1 MAYALL
7 GLLVG
12 VFAGAFTKFSIPL
25 EYAHYSA
32 VVILGLLDAIF
43 GAIRSDLVDNTFDSL
58 VFISG
63 LIFNA
68 LLALGI
74 TYLGES
80 LGLNLYLAAT
90 VVFTFRIFQ
99 NVGVT
104 RRVVLDKW
112 IKEQEIKVNA
122 KKAVGKK

>member
-1 MAYALL
+1 MLYALF
-7 GLLVG
+7 GLFIG
-12 VFAGAFTKFSIPL
+12 GIIGALSKASIPV

-32 VVILGLLDAIF
+32 VVILGLLDAII
-43 GAIRSDLVDNTFDSL
+43 GAIRSDVVDKTFNSI

-68 LLALGI
+68 ILALAI

-104 RRVVLDKW
+104 RRVFLDKW
-112 IKEQEIKVNA
+112 IQYFEKKQIIKRA
-122 KKAVGKK
+122 KK